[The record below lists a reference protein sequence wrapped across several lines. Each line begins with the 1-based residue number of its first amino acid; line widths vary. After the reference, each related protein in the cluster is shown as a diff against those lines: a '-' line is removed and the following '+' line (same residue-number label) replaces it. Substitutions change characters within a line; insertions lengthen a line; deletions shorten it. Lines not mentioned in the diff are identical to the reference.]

1 MKKIMTVTAMLVFA
15 ISMFAKDIKTVVFT
29 TLPQMH
35 CENCENKIKGNLR
48 FEKGIK
54 QITTSVPDQKVTIE
68 YDADKT
74 TPENIAKGFAKI
86 GYEATVVTGEAKKK
100 GCSGCSKKADATK
113 GNCCKKNGEKKEG
126 SCSEKAEAVK
136 GNCCKKNGE
145 KKEGS
150 CSEKAE
156 AVKGNC
162 CKKDG
167 EKKEGNCCKKAEVK
181 KEGCGGCSKKAEAV
195 KGNCSTK

>member
-100 GCSGCSKKADATK
+100 GCGGCSKKADATK
-113 GNCCKKNGEKKEG
+113 GSCCKK
-126 SCSEKAEAVK
+126 
-136 GNCCKKNGE
+136 
-145 KKEGS
+145 
-150 CSEKAE
+150 
-156 AVKGNC
+156 
-162 CKKDG
+162 
-167 EKKEGNCCKKAEVK
+167 
-181 KEGCGGCSKKAEAV
+181 
-195 KGNCSTK
+195 